1 MRTSHISLRNRNIK
15 RTCAV
20 ISKKDTGKKSP
31 TRPKYTTGT
40 MKFKLVEPV
49 LAKKPSPY
57 APAKYM
63 NKASKTLLIV
73 KSSKPKSW
81 KMNRFHIKS
90 FASRFSGYQ
99 KALENFS

>member
-15 RTCAV
+15 RSCAV

-31 TRPKYTTGT
+31 TRSTTGT
-40 MKFKLVEPV
+40 MKFKLVKPLKAV
-49 LAKKPSPY
+49 KPSPY

-90 FASRFSGYQ
+90 FASRFSGY
-99 KALENFS
+99 